1 METFIVFK
9 VFYCIFATELTNKMK
24 DNILKKAADM
34 FITLGFKSVT
44 MDDIANEMSI
54 SKKTIYQ
61 HFSNKTELVK
71 NVTTYVFSSIAC
83 GIDEIIEQSTNP
95 IEELYDI
102 KQFVLL
108 QLKNEA
114 VSPSYQLQKYYPK
127 IYIKLK
133 KMHFEK
139 MHVCI
144 INNINKGIKMGLYRE
159 GVNTELICRFYFSGM
174 TNIKD
179 EELFPSASFDPI
191 AVQNEFLEYHLRGVC
206 TLKGIEKVEQLIKQ
220 NTNYE
225 K

>member
-1 METFIVFK
+1 
-9 VFYCIFATELTNKMK
+9 MK
-24 DNILKKAADM
+24 DNIRKKAADM

-44 MDDIANEMSI
+44 MDDIANALSI

-71 NVTTYVFSSIAC
+71 SVTTHVFGTISC

-102 KQFVLL
+102 KQYVLL

-127 IYIKLK
+127 IYGTIK

-139 MHVCI
+139 MHVCVI
-144 INNINKGIKMGLYRE
+144 DNINKGVKMGLYRAD
-159 GVNTELICRFYFSGM
+159 VNTELICRFYFSGM

-179 EELFPSASFDPI
+179 EDLFPSAAFDPVD
-191 AVQNEFLEYHLRGVC
+191 VQNAFLEYHLRGIC
-206 TLKGIEKVEQLIKQ
+206 TQKGIEKVEQLIKT
-220 NTNYE
+220 NT
-225 K
+225 KS